1 MLNRRQFLAGLL
13 STVAAAAITRNGVL
27 RPAQEVAQPKRRI
40 FDMAQNTWREG
51 MVTYWD
57 LGHVNCRCVLP
68 HPSELTAYAQ
78 AVVRLGPVLFAPLD
92 GSGAV
97 YIEGKWY
104 ER

>member
-51 MVTYWD
+51 MVTYW
-57 LGHVNCRCVLP
+57 
-68 HPSELTAYAQ
+68 ST
-78 AVVRLGPVLFAPLD
+78 
-92 GSGAV
+92 
-97 YIEGKWY
+97 
-104 ER
+104 